1 MKRIALTIAVCLVF
15 AGVFS
20 MHGCSYTE
28 NNDGLSVV
36 CSTFVQ
42 YDWCR
47 ELLGERANDTDLVL
61 LADNGLDIHSYQPSA
76 EDIIKIATCDVII
89 YIGGTSDKWIKE
101 VLEENPKPDRK
112 VISLLDAV
120 GDNLKLEVLPDG
132 AQQEHHHDGS
142 HTVDEYD
149 EHVWLSLRNAKVICE
164 KITAALSAADSENK
178 ELYSE
183 NLKSYTAQLSSLDRE
198 YLSAVQSA
206 KNDTLIFADRY
217 PFRYLLDDYSIN
229 CYAAFS
235 GCSSET
241 SASFETI
248 ATLSSKLRELSLGY
262 LITIENSDQSI
273 ARAVISAADA
283 QDVEIL
289 SLDSMQSVSER
300 GSSYISIMKQN
311 LDVLKTA
318 LN

>member
-1 MKRIALTIAVCLVF
+1 MKRIALTIAVCLAF

-20 MHGCSYTE
+20 LYGCSYTG
-28 NNDGLSVV
+28 NNDGLIVV

-47 ELLGERANDTDLVL
+47 ELLGERADDTTLTL

-89 YIGGTSDKWIKE
+89 YIGGTSDKWIRE

-132 AQQEHHHDGS
+132 AQHEHEHDGS
-142 HTVDEYD
+142 HAVDEYD
-149 EHVWLSLRNAKVICE
+149 EHVWLSLRNARVICE
-164 KITAALSAADSENK
+164 KISDALSAADPENK

-206 KNDTLIFADRY
+206 KNNTLIFADRY

-229 CYAAFS
+229 CYAAFA

-283 QDVEIL
+283 QDIEIL

-300 GSSYISIMKQN
+300 GSSYINIMKQN

>member
-1 MKRIALTIAVCLVF
+1 MKRLALTIAVCLAF
-15 AGVFS
+15 AGIFS
-20 MHGCSYTE
+20 MYGCSYTE

-76 EDIIKIATCDVII
+76 EDIIKIATCDVLI

-101 VLEENPKPDRK
+101 VLEENPNPDRK
-112 VISLLDAV
+112 VVSLLDAV
-120 GDNLKLEVLPDG
+120 GDDLKLEVLPSG
-132 AQQEHHHDGS
+132 AQHQHDPDGS
-142 HTVDEYD
+142 HTADEYD

-164 KITAALSAADSENK
+164 KITAALSDADSANK

-183 NLKSYTAQLSSLDRE
+183 NLKKYSSQLDALDNE
-198 YLSAVQSA
+198 FISAVQSA
-206 KNDTLIFADRY
+206 KNNTLIFADRY

-229 CYAAFS
+229 CYAAFA

-241 SASFETI
+241 NASFETI
-248 ATLSSKLRELSLGY
+248 ATLSSKLRELSLSY

-283 QDVEIL
+283 QDIEVL
-289 SLDSMQSVSER
+289 SLDSMQSVSDT
-300 GSSYISIMKQN
+300 GSSYINIMKKN